1 MRLLILISFL
11 LIAAASNAQ
20 QNAPSLLPMRIT
32 VITSAGVKKEITGY
46 GVMQYDTA
54 MNRLHNNPI
63 SDSLPHFV
71 QPVAFLNARKKT
83 IKGSVVLFSYIIK

>member
-1 MRLLILISFL
+1 MRLFILISVL
-11 LIAAASNAQ
+11 LVASVCIAQ
-20 QNAPSLLPMRIT
+20 QNTNSLLPMRIT
-32 VITSAGVKKEITGY
+32 VITNTGVKKEITGY

-54 MNRLHNNPI
+54 MNRLYNNPV

-71 QPVAFLNARKKT
+71 QPVAFLNARKKP